1 LKGSVAD
8 ALKEAAAAKAKAA
21 AKAEAEKSLRNGV
34 HNANGIVWGPVSEA
48 AEPGTSIVVATTT
61 TTTTA
66 PSPDRG
72 SDLWMKRLAMSLTTA
87 LCECDEGILR
97 AGADPD
103 AAWARTMT
111 LPAPWKVT
119 DTQAR
124 PIHWS
129 PYDRVGVVNAD
140 P

>member
-1 LKGSVAD
+1 MKGSVAD
-8 ALKEAAAAKAKAA
+8 ALKEAAAAKAKA
-21 AKAEAEKSLRNGV
+21 EAETASE
-34 HNANGIVWGPVSEA
+34 AAEA
-48 AEPGTSIVVATTT
+48 AEPGTSIVATTTTT

-124 PIHWS
+124 SIHWS
-129 PYDRVGVVNAD
+129 PCDRVGVVNAD

>member
-1 LKGSVAD
+1 MKGSVAD
-8 ALKEAAAAKAKAA
+8 ALKEAAAAKAKA
-21 AKAEAEKSLRNGV
+21 EAETASE
-34 HNANGIVWGPVSEA
+34 AAEA
-48 AEPGTSIVVATTT
+48 AEPGTSIVATTTTTT

-103 AAWARTMT
+103 AAWARKMT

-124 PIHWS
+124 SIHWS
-129 PYDRVGVVNAD
+129 PCDRVGVVNAI

>member
-1 LKGSVAD
+1 MKGSVAD
-8 ALKEAAAAKAKAA
+8 ALKEAAAAKAKA
-21 AKAEAEKSLRNGV
+21 EAETASE
-34 HNANGIVWGPVSEA
+34 AAEA
-48 AEPGTSIVVATTT
+48 AEPGTSIVATTTTT

-124 PIHWS
+124 SIHWS
-129 PYDRVGVVNAD
+129 PCDRVGVVNAI